1 MMYSYRKLIMTM
13 VAVFLVSVS
22 LPSKADTVRDLYTAN
37 WPVESQS
44 SSLRAEATV
53 KSFEQVLV
61 AVSGSR
67 DVLRSPTVRAELA
80 NVNDYLRR
88 YSYQKL
94 SAAEQMIYEKPLL
107 LKATF
112 DSQSVLSLLKRA
124 SQPIWGQDRPSGV
137 YWIVVE
143 ENGKA
148 EQRAIATEESQ
159 LIAAGLN
166 ISAKN
171 RGLGVTLPLMDI
183 EDQSVLSVSD
193 VWRRFDESIN
203 SASKRYSTDYW
214 VAGQLSNDNGQWQG
228 KWLVSM
234 RGETRNYTTT
244 GLSSYEAI
252 NAVINRV
259 ADHLASK
266 LSVVLSESAQD
277 VLISIENIQD
287 FQSFA
292 KAQQFIT
299 SLGMVRSA
307 SAVEVSAD
315 TVLFKVESLTS
326 PQNLIEAMK
335 IGNNLQRSTNGFDQ
349 NINVKGDFHF
359 VWASPLE

>member
-1 MMYSYRKLIMTM
+1 MIYVYRKLIMTLF
-13 VAVFLVSVS
+13 AVFMAAVVSAPVQAE
-22 LPSKADTVRDLYTAN
+22 KVRDLYTAT
-37 WPVESQS
+37 WPVDSQS
-44 SSLRAEATV
+44 SSLRTEAIV
-53 KSFEQVLV
+53 KSFEQALV
-61 AVSGSR
+61 AVSGTR
-67 DVLRSPTVRAELA
+67 DVLRSPMIQSALGNA
-80 NVNDYLRR
+80 NDYLRR

-94 SAAEQMIYEKPLL
+94 SAAEQMIYGKPLL

-112 DSQSVLSLLKRA
+112 DSQSILSVLKSA

-137 YWIVVE
+137 YWIAVE
-143 ENGKA
+143 KESQT
-148 EQRAIATEESQ
+148 EQREIATEDSP

-166 ISAKN
+166 IAAKN
-171 RGLGVTLPLMDI
+171 RGLGVILPLMDI
-183 EDQSVLSVSD
+183 EDQSALSVSD
-193 VWRRFDESIN
+193 VWARFGDSIN
-203 SASKRYSTDYW
+203 AASQRYGTDYW
-214 VAGQLSNDNGQWQG
+214 VAGQLSYNNEQWQG

-234 RGETRNYTTT
+234 RGETRRYTTT

-259 ADHLASK
+259 ANHLASK
-266 LSVVLSESAQD
+266 LSVVLSEHAQE

-292 KAQQFIT
+292 KAQQFIS

-307 SAVEVSAD
+307 SAIKVSQD

-349 NINVKGDFHF
+349 NLNSEGDFHF
-359 VWASPLE
+359 VWGTP